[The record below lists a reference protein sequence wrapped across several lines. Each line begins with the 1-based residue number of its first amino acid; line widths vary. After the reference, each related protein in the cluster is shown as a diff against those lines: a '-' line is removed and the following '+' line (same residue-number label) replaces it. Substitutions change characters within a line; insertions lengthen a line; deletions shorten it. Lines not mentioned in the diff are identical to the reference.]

1 MLAAAPLRHGRT
13 IAVVLLVNLALLG
26 LGEMLTRFFH
36 VPDRMHG
43 FPRRMI
49 VATDD
54 PDLPY
59 YLRPDYETVA
69 RGMEM
74 RTNHY
79 GMRGPDVPLR
89 PAPGV
94 RRILALGG
102 STTFGE
108 AVAEEESW
116 PARLEEILEER
127 TGQPHEV
134 LNAGVEGYNTRAEL
148 AFLQQRGLPLSPDVV
163 VVGFSLDDGNRSPA
177 MGPMGILTREPDQRV
192 PTSAWTERS
201 TLYLSARLLPSFG
214 WAFLTRDLSAGKRK
228 NLSRDSPIERG
239 LSARR
244 KAFFRDRPEPGWSAM
259 LGALEGFAQEG
270 REHGVRVLIAILPYA
285 DQVHAPTPDLTPQR
299 RLMEKCSEYGLE
311 CLDLRDALESAQPP
325 LFLDGVHPNPLGYRV
340 IAEALADYLAP
351 LESRAP
357 GVG

>member
-1 MLAAAPLRHGRT
+1 MSAAAPLRHGRT
-13 IAVVLLVNLALLG
+13 IAVVLVVNLALLG

-69 RGMEM
+69 RGMEV

-127 TGQPHEV
+127 TGQR
-134 LNAGVEGYNTRAEL
+134 TR
-148 AFLQQRGLPLSPDVV
+148 
-163 VVGFSLDDGNRSPA
+163 FS
-177 MGPMGILTREPDQRV
+177 TRESRGTTPRRSWLSCSNADYRFRPMSSWSV
-192 PTSAWTERS
+192 SAS
-201 TLYLSARLLPSFG
+201 TMAIARLP
-214 WAFLTRDLSAGKRK
+214 W
-228 NLSRDSPIERG
+228 
-239 LSARR
+239 
-244 KAFFRDRPEPGWSAM
+244 
-259 LGALEGFAQEG
+259 
-270 REHGVRVLIAILPYA
+270 VRWG
-285 DQVHAPTPDLTPQR
+285 
-299 RLMEKCSEYGLE
+299 S
-311 CLDLRDALESAQPP
+311 
-325 LFLDGVHPNPLGYRV
+325 
-340 IAEALADYLAP
+340 
-351 LESRAP
+351 
-357 GVG
+357 